1 VNSRLEMELESH
13 LVDPIVNIKIYD
25 TDGALLLSLEDSPR
39 NHMGMMRR
47 LDEAVSDINEFEIKL
62 DKEVIGYVQIASY
75 EVVEGSYVA
84 EQFNDALL
92 GNVLFSVSLA
102 VFLSVLIA
110 IYVSGKISQSLKDT
124 AMLAV
129 NLKVGNETEKRKSNI
144 KEIYAIQES
153 LYDFET
159 KLKLKQTSRK
169 SVVDEV
175 IHQTRT
181 PLTILKSH
189 LEGIEDG
196 VIEVNEEEFFLLNSQ
211 LRQIDLILNN
221 LNNFVDV
228 YKKDVRLNIEEIKIH
243 ELTRLVV
250 QGLKPQFDKK
260 KITLSLENFIEKTIK
275 TDQHLLSQVLYNV
288 LTNAFK
294 FSDENTNVL
303 INVFEED
310 NFIVIS
316 IEDEGKGIEKEII
329 NTIFDAYQTFDGQG
343 EGLGLFVAKEHMSL
357 LGGDISVT
365 SEVGE
370 GSCFIIRLPIV

>member
-1 VNSRLEMELESH
+1 
-13 LVDPIVNIKIYD
+13 
-25 TDGALLLSLEDSPR
+25 
-39 NHMGMMRR
+39 MMRR